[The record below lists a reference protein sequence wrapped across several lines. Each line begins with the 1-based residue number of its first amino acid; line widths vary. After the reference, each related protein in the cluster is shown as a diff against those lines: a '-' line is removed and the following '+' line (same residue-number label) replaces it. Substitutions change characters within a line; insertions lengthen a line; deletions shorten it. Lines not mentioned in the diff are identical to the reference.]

1 MKKFDIL
8 IVGVGGQ
15 GVILASNVL
24 CDAAMAAGY
33 DVKKT
38 DTLGMAQRG
47 GSVVSHLRFDKEVCS
62 PLIPKGQTDL
72 IIAFEKL
79 EAARYMEYLGSQT
92 KAVVNDMAMPPA
104 SISLGLSKYPA
115 DSEILDGYTKLG
127 IKADFIAANDAVKE
141 LGNTKM
147 LNIYLLGYAA
157 HYLPFGFDIL
167 ADAIKKRLPSKLLE
181 GNLKALEAGYAAS
194 VSQA

>member
-15 GVILASNVL
+15 GVILASNIL

-47 GSVVSHLRFDKEVCS
+47 GSVVSHLRFDKEVSS
-62 PLIPKGQTDL
+62 PLIPQGQTDL

-79 EAARYMEYLGSQT
+79 EAARYMEYLGKQT
-92 KAVVNDMAMPPA
+92 KAVINDMAMPPA
-104 SISLGLSKYPA
+104 SISLGIAEYPSDA
-115 DSEILDGYTKLG
+115 EILEGYKQLG
-127 IKADFIAANDAVKE
+127 IKADFIAANQAVKE
-141 LGNTKM
+141 LGNAKM

-157 HYLPFGFDIL
+157 SYLPFDHEIL
-167 ADAIKKRLPSKLLE
+167 AGAIKKLLPPKLLE
-181 GNLKALEAGYAAS
+181 GNLKAFAAGYAAS
-194 VSQA
+194 R

>member
-47 GSVVSHLRFDKEVCS
+47 GSVVSHLRFSKEVRS
-62 PLIPKGQTDL
+62 PLISKGQTDL

-79 EAARYMEYLGSQT
+79 ESARYMEYLGSQT
-92 KAVVNDMAMPPA
+92 KAVINDMAMPPA
-104 SISLGLSKYPA
+104 SISLGLSKYPSDA
-115 DSEILDGYTKLG
+115 EILDGYTRLG
-127 IKADFIAANDAVKE
+127 IKVDFIAANQAVKE
-141 LGNTKM
+141 LGNPKM

-157 HYLPFGFDIL
+157 RYLPFDFEIL
-167 ADAIKKRLPSKLLE
+167 TEAIKKRLPPKLLE
-181 GNLKALEAGYAAS
+181 VNLKAFSAGYAAS
-194 VSQA
+194 AKQN